1 MPDTLR
7 LAGALVAP
15 HSHDDL
21 VVGVHESGVEVVPA
35 VSALDFGLGFDVTES
50 PAGEANVAL
59 DLTESVW
66 TFAQGGF
73 RFRDGSGPL
82 LSTRASGDI
91 LDLAGK
97 LDVSSVARIGSL
109 ADAAD
114 LYGTRQALRVHHQSG
129 DCTITYRGAGAYL
142 KLVADSS
149 TGCYSYGLTGEVE
162 WTGTGAGSFIEAL
175 AFNAIQ
181 NGADLNRLRGVLVNL
196 ISYAGKG
203 TISESA
209 GFEVGPD
216 YQGYKPA
223 TFYGLWVHG
232 HGNMDAVY
240 GVRVEDFTGTT
251 IRLLEIG
258 PATPYLRLVGG
269 GAPAA
274 GQTNLYL
281 AEGVT
286 PTLRRVQWKLFSAL
300 AAGDKVMVLV

>member
-35 VSALDFGLGFDVTES
+35 VSYLDFGVGFDVTES

-73 RFRDGSGPL
+73 YFRDGSGPL
-82 LSTRASGDI
+82 LSARASGDI

-97 LDVSSVARIGSL
+97 LDVSSVVRIGSL
-109 ADAAD
+109 ADAGDAV
-114 LYGTRQALRVHHQSG
+114 GTRQALRIVHETG
-129 DCTITYRGAGAYL
+129 DCSVVYRGAGAYI
-142 KLVADSS
+142 KPTVNSS
-149 TGCYSYGLTGEVE
+149 TQCYGYGVTGEVV
-162 WTGTGAGSFIEAL
+162 WSGTGANSYIEAL

-181 NGADLNRLRGVLVNL
+181 NGANLSRLRGVLVNL

-203 TISESA
+203 TITESA

-216 YQGYKPA
+216 YQGYTPA

-232 HGNMDAVY
+232 HAGMNTVY

-269 GAPAA
+269 AAPAA

-286 PTLRRVQWKLFSAL
+286 PTLRRVQWKDYSTL